1 MHRQTDKG
9 IGQKKYTTAQD
20 MGRLI
25 AIDFGRKRCGI
36 AVTDVLRLIANPV
49 DTIPTAQLTS
59 YIKAYIAANDVDAVV
74 VGLPRQ
80 MDGTPSDST
89 RYLTPTINRLR
100 KDIAP
105 VPIVFYD
112 ERFTSVLAHRAMID
126 SGMHKMA
133 RRDKAV
139 VDKISAAIIL
149 NDYLSSTSGTAG
161 TSGLQ

>member
-1 MHRQTDKG
+1 
-9 IGQKKYTTAQD
+9 

-36 AVTDVLRLIANPV
+36 AATDPLQLIANPIE
-49 DTIPTAQLTS
+49 TIATAQLSS
-59 YIKAYIAANDVDAVV
+59 YIKAYIAANDVDAII
-74 VGLPRQ
+74 VGQPKQ
-80 MDGTPSDST
+80 MDGTPSEST
-89 RYLTPTINRLR
+89 RYLTPAINRLR

-105 VPIVFYD
+105 TPIIFYD

-126 SGMHKMA
+126 GGMSKMA

-149 NDYLSSTSGTAG
+149 NDYISSRNGANAP
-161 TSGLQ
+161 QMPR

>member
-1 MHRQTDKG
+1 
-9 IGQKKYTTAQD
+9 

-59 YIKAYIAANDVDAVV
+59 YIKAYIATNDVDAVV

-149 NDYLSSTSGTAG
+149 NDYLSSTSDTAG

>member
-1 MHRQTDKG
+1 
-9 IGQKKYTTAQD
+9 

-36 AVTDVLRLIANPV
+36 AATDTLRLIANPV
-49 DTIPTAQLTS
+49 DTIPTAELAS
-59 YIKAYIAANDVDAVV
+59 YVKAYIAANDVDAVV
-74 VGLPRQ
+74 VGLPKQ

-89 RYLTPTINRLR
+89 RYLTPAINRLR
-100 KDIAP
+100 KEIAP
-105 VPIVFYD
+105 IPIVFYD

-126 SGMHKMA
+126 GGMPKMA

-149 NDYLSSTSGTAG
+149 NDYLSSAAG
-161 TSGLQ
+161 TTPKL

>member
-1 MHRQTDKG
+1 
-9 IGQKKYTTAQD
+9 

-59 YIKAYIAANDVDAVV
+59 YIKAYIADNDVDAVV

>member
-1 MHRQTDKG
+1 
-9 IGQKKYTTAQD
+9 

-49 DTIPTAQLTS
+49 DTIPTAQLAS
-59 YIKAYIAANDVDAVV
+59 YIKAYIATNDVDAVV

-149 NDYLSSTSGTAG
+149 NDYLSSTPGTAG

>member
-80 MDGTPSDST
+80 MDGTPSDSI

>member
-1 MHRQTDKG
+1 
-9 IGQKKYTTAQD
+9 

-105 VPIVFYD
+105 
-112 ERFTSVLAHRAMID
+112 RTHS
-126 SGMHKMA
+126 
-133 RRDKAV
+133 
-139 VDKISAAIIL
+139 IL
-149 NDYLSSTSGTAG
+149 R
-161 TSGLQ
+161 

>member
-20 MGRLI
+20 TGRLI
-25 AIDFGRKRCGI
+25 ALDFGRKRCGI

-149 NDYLSSTSGTAG
+149 NDYLSSASGTAG

>member
-1 MHRQTDKG
+1 
-9 IGQKKYTTAQD
+9 

-100 KDIAP
+100 TDIAP

-149 NDYLSSTSGTAG
+149 NDYLSSTAGTAG

>member
-149 NDYLSSTSGTAG
+149 NDYLSSSSGTTG

>member
-59 YIKAYIAANDVDAVV
+59 YIKAYIATNDVDAVV

>member
-1 MHRQTDKG
+1 
-9 IGQKKYTTAQD
+9 

-49 DTIPTAQLTS
+49 DTILTAQLTS

>member
-1 MHRQTDKG
+1 
-9 IGQKKYTTAQD
+9 

-36 AVTDVLRLIANPV
+36 AATDTLRLIANPV

-74 VGLPRQ
+74 VGLPKQ

-89 RYLTPTINRLR
+89 RYLTPAINRLR
-100 KDIAP
+100 KEIAP
-105 VPIVFYD
+105 IPIVFYD

-126 SGMHKMA
+126 GGMPKMA

-149 NDYLSSTSGTAG
+149 NDYLSSASGSADIG
-161 TSGLQ
+161 IQG

>member
-1 MHRQTDKG
+1 
-9 IGQKKYTTAQD
+9 

-36 AVTDVLRLIANPV
+36 AATDVLQLIANPV
-49 DTIPTAQLTS
+49 DTIPTAELAS
-59 YIKAYIAANDVDAVV
+59 YVKAYIASNDVEAVV
-74 VGLPRQ
+74 VGLPKQ
-80 MDGTPSDST
+80 MDGTPSEST
-89 RYLTPTINRLR
+89 RYLTPVINRLR
-100 KDIAP
+100 KEIAP

-126 SGMHKMA
+126 GGMPKMA

-149 NDYLSSTSGTAG
+149 NDYLSSAAGTAPKR
-161 TSGLQ
+161 